1 MKAARF
7 LLDTDICIYIQ
18 RQKPLQVLAR
28 LEALEPGEA
37 VVSVIT
43 WGELMYGAGKSS
55 QTSRVLKVLDE
66 FGAIIPVLPMLE
78 HAGRNYGQ
86 LCANLESL
94 GQPIGNNDLWIA
106 AHALTAGLTLVTNN
120 EREFRRVPGL
130 LIENWS
136 A

>member
-43 WGELMYGAGKSS
+43 WGELMYGAGKSG
-55 QTSRVLKVLDE
+55 QTSRVLQVLDE
-66 FGAIIPVLPMLE
+66 FGAIIPVLPMPE
-78 HAGRNYGQ
+78 QAGRNYGQ
-86 LCANLESL
+86 LRANLESL
-94 GQPIGNNDLWIA
+94 GPPIGNNDLWIA
-106 AHALTAGLTLVTNN
+106 AHALTAGLTLVTND

>member
-28 LEALEPGEA
+28 LEALKPGEA

-55 QTSRVLKVLDE
+55 QTSRVLQVLDE
-66 FGAIIPVLPMLE
+66 FGAIVPVLPMPE
-78 HAGRNYGQ
+78 QAGRSYGQ
-86 LCANLESL
+86 LRAKLEGM

-106 AHALTAGLTLVTNN
+106 AHAIAGLSLVTNN
-120 EREFRRVPGL
+120 EWEFKRVPGL
-130 LIENWS
+130 VIENWS
-136 A
+136 V